1 MTDES
6 ARRGVPVAVQAS
18 PPPARPTSASAEQ
31 IGFVQ
36 QPFVRWFHPFEL
48 ARAGVRTV
56 LADMFGAYADKRELQ
71 AALHPRKAELAF
83 SYVSEQV
90 DGVAVPRR
98 ELWLD
103 FVADIGDGFNATF
116 AVASCLARP
125 ELELAAPDGAAVQ
138 TRRGS
143 LLIMG
148 GDEVYPAASRT
159 DYEQRAVGPYRAAFP
174 YFSDEGRAPH
184 LFAIPGNHDW
194 YDGLSAFLRQF
205 TQRRWVGAWKTR
217 QERSYFV
224 LELPH
229 RVWVWGIDIQLHAD
243 VDGPQLEYFDAAA
256 AQLQPGD
263 RVILCTA
270 EPSWVAVGSGKGD
283 GYRNL
288 VFIENKA
295 LSRGAQVVLVLTG
308 DSHHY
313 ARYEEPDSGRLYVT
327 AGGGGAFLHGTHTL
341 PGQIPLRGVG
351 PASSASRQLLRR
363 ATFPSPVESLAQV
376 GQLLKFSMK
385 NRAFAVLWGVL
396 WLLSGWCLFSAS
408 VPADTSAGLKVTF
421 VGALADAAP
430 TRAAIARLPYG
441 MVSVLLALLLALVL
455 LLFASRRRSRAA
467 SEQGAASEPDL
478 GRLAVDVLLWLTV
491 LTVPAL
497 VVGTA
502 PLSRLLAALA
512 RSPMAVS
519 LFLLLLAG
527 SMVYVSHPRALIR
540 VIVGFAHATSHVLS
554 WLLIATC
561 TASWLVPLAGNSDD
575 DLLRQIEQLATVSS
589 WLGVS
594 AALAGLASATIF
606 GVYLW
611 FAGKYLPEQLN
622 DAFSALGIQDFKNFI
637 RLHLDR
643 EGCLTVYPVGL
654 RRVPRAWI
662 INRDPDVEAPFL
674 IPNEE
679 RALEPELIEPPI
691 RLPSSASR
699 ERAEMIRTQNAE

>member
-1 MTDES
+1 MTDENPM
-6 ARRGVPVAVQAS
+6 GGLKVAAPAS
-18 PPPARPTSASAEQ
+18 PPPARPRSSSAREL
-31 IGFVQ
+31 GFVQ

-48 ARAGVRTV
+48 ARAGVRAV
-56 LADMFGAYADKRELQ
+56 LAEMFGAYADKRELQ
-71 AALHPRKAELAF
+71 AALHPLAAELAF
-83 SYVSEQV
+83 SYLNEVA
-90 DGVAVPRR
+90 DGSAPQMPCE
-98 ELWLD
+98 ELWID

-116 AVASCLARP
+116 AVASCLART
-125 ELELAAPDGAAVQ
+125 ELELKGPGGERFP

-143 LLIMG
+143 ILIMG

-159 DYEQRAVGPYRAAFP
+159 DYEQRTVGPYRAAFP
-174 YFSDEGRAPH
+174 YLSDELRAPH

-256 AQLQPGD
+256 ASLEPGD

-270 EPSWVAVGSGKGD
+270 EPSWVAVSTGKRD

-288 VFIENKA
+288 VFIESKA
-295 LSRGAQVVLVLTG
+295 LARGARVVLVLTG

-313 ARYEEPDSGRLYVT
+313 ARYEEPDSGRQYVT

-341 PGQIPLRGVG
+341 PSEIPLRGLG
-351 PASSASRQLLRR
+351 LAASAARQLVRH
-363 ATFPSPVESLAQV
+363 ATFPSPEESLAQV
-376 GQLLKFSMK
+376 GQLLKFSLK
-385 NRAFAVLWGVL
+385 NRAFALLWSVL

-408 VPADTSAGLKVTF
+408 VPADPSTALRLTF

-430 TRAAIARLPYG
+430 TRASLARLPFG
-441 MVSVLLALLLALVL
+441 VVGLLGAVLLLVL
-455 LLFASRRRSRAA
+455 LLFASRRRSQAA
-467 SEQGAASEPDL
+467 SQQGASSGPDL
-478 GRLAVDVLLWLTV
+478 RRLALDVLLWLT
-491 LTVPAL
+491 LLSVPAL
-497 VVGTA
+497 VVGTT
-502 PLSRLLAALA
+502 PLQRLLAALA

-519 LFLLLLAG
+519 LFLVLLAG
-527 SMVYVSHPRALIR
+527 SMVYVSHPRPLIR
-540 VIVGFAHATSHVLS
+540 VVVGFAHATSHVLL

-561 TASWLVPLAGNSDD
+561 TASWLVPLAGSSENG
-575 DLLRQIEQLATVSS
+575 LLRQVEQLATVSS

-594 AALAGLASATIF
+594 AALAGLASATVF

-622 DAFSALGIQDFKNFI
+622 DAFSALGIEDFKNFV

-643 EGCLTVYPVGL
+643 EGCITVFPIGL
-654 RRVPRAWI
+654 RRVPKSWAL
-662 INRDPDVEAPFL
+662 NPDLGVDAPFL
-674 IPNEE
+674 IPKGDIG
-679 RALEPELIEPPI
+679 LEPDLIEAPL
-691 RLPSSASR
+691 RLP
-699 ERAEMIRTQNAE
+699 RARSVNEC